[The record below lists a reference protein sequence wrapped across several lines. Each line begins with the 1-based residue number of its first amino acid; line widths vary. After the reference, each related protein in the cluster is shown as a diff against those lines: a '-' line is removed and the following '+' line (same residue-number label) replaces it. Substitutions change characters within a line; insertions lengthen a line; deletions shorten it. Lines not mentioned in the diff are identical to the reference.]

1 MKKFFLIT
9 VLALTAVLALGSL
22 AGAGIFGDKEL
33 ENEKLVVTFYN
44 EVKRGGYDVVDTETL
59 KGWVDAKKPMIIVDT
74 MPYEA
79 SYKKNHIPGA
89 VQFLFPIPDVTEMK
103 PEDKAK
109 YKKLLGDDMEKV
121 IVVYCGFPKC
131 TRSHNGAMWA
141 KKLGYKNVYRYP
153 RGIKAWMEKDYPA
166 ASVK

>member
-1 MKKFFLIT
+1 MKKT
-9 VLALTAVLALGSL
+9 YL
-22 AGAGIFGDKEL
+22 AGVLVLCMILGTGGAAWAGLFGDKEL

-59 KGWVDAKKPMIIVDT
+59 KGWLDAKKPMIIVDT
-74 MPYEA
+74 MPFEA
-79 SYKKNHIPGA
+79 SYKKNHLPGA
-89 VQFLFPIPDVTEMK
+89 VQFLFPIPEVKEMK
-103 PEDKAK
+103 PADEAK
-109 YKKLLGDDMEKV
+109 FIKLLGSNQDAV

-153 RGIKAWMEKDYPA
+153 GGIKAWMEKDYPTEP
-166 ASVK
+166 K

>member
-1 MKKFFLIT
+1 MKKLALIA
-9 VLALTAVLALGSL
+9 VLALTTVLALGSVAS
-22 AGAGIFGDKEL
+22 AGLFGDKMLDE
-33 ENEKLVVTFYN
+33 EKLVVTFYN

-59 KGWVDAKKPMIIVDT
+59 KGWIDAKKPIVIVDT

-79 SYKKNHIPGA
+79 SYKKNHVIGA
-89 VQFLFPIPDVTEMK
+89 VQFLFPIPDLNEMK
-103 PEDKAK
+103 PEEQAK
-109 YKKLLGDDMEKV
+109 YKKLLGDDMDKV

-153 RGIKAWMEKDYPA
+153 GGIKAWMEKDYPIG
-166 ASVK
+166 SK

>member
-1 MKKFFLIT
+1 MKKFCLAAI
-9 VLALTAVLALGSL
+9 LALVALLALGSL
-22 AGAGIFGDKEL
+22 ANAGLFGDKEL
-33 ENEKLVVTFYN
+33 ENEKLVITFYN

-59 KGWVDAKKPMIIVDT
+59 KGWMDAKKPMVIVDT

-89 VQFLFPIPDVTEMK
+89 VQFLFPIPDVKEMK
-103 PEDKAK
+103 PEDIAK
-109 YKKLLGDDMEKV
+109 YKKLLGSDMDKV

-153 RGIKAWMEKDYPA
+153 GGIKAWMEKDYPIG
-166 ASVK
+166 SK